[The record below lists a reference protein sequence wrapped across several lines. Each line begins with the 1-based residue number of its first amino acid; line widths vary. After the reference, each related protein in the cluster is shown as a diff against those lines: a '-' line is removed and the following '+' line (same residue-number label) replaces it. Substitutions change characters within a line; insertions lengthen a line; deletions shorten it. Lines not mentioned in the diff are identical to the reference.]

1 MSGPKKDYNV
11 YHKLVDKDQALKYL
25 HGHFSNMDNQDLQWI
40 NWAMART
47 ADETRQQAHEN
58 SFRFSPNNTLIPMWD
73 FDSPEERE
81 RQLAKDAETKARL
94 RAKEAS
100 GQKLENKESSELWLA
115 EKRLES
121 GKNVGYNCMQTYSDN
136 YPHEQIWSNR
146 EFLTPDKDGLYG
158 RGRYMEIGHNELLP
172 GDAAIDY
179 NGVTTTSGH
188 ALMYNG

>member
-1 MSGPKKDYNV
+1 MSGPNTDYNV
-11 YHKLVDKDQALKYL
+11 YHKTVDKDQALKYL
-25 HGHFSNMDNQDLQWI
+25 HGHFTNMDEQDLQWV

-58 SFRFSPNNTLIPMWD
+58 SFRFSPNNTLIPSWN
-73 FDSPEERE
+73 FASPEERE
-81 RQLAKDAETKARL
+81 RELAEAEKTVARIK
-94 RAKEAS
+94 AKEAS
-100 GQKLENKESSELWLA
+100 GQKLENKDRSELWLA
-115 EKRLES
+115 QNKLEL

-136 YPHEQIWSNR
+136 FPHDQIWSNR

-158 RGRYMEIGHNELLP
+158 RGRYMEIGHDELLP

-179 NGVTTTSGH
+179 NGYTNNNGH